1 MAPKNNRYKEMEQ
14 MMTALLIFNAIIFVL
29 FLVVSG
35 AGIVWLRVLTAILT
49 LGLSGLCLLFLYLS
63 QELLRQRSLWM
74 TTGFFSLLICTVAS
88 LILAFP

>member
-29 FLVVSG
+29 FLIVSG

-49 LGLSGLCLLFLYLS
+49 LGPSGLCLLFLYLS